1 MYHNTNLRYVCF
13 DCNDSVTRTHT
24 AGGNR
29 TRWKERNTTTSFGMF
44 VNVVVVFNFFKTAA
58 NGNISKLTREV
69 SAKSDANEK
78 VTFFEG
84 LFTTS

>member
-1 MYHNTNLRYVCF
+1 MCALIAMIVLQE
-13 DCNDSVTRTHT
+13 
-24 AGGNR
+24 R
-29 TRWKERNTTTSFGMF
+29 TRLAGIEQDGKSATLQRALVCLLTLWLFLI
-44 VNVVVVFNFFKTAA
+44 FFKTAA
-58 NGNISKLTREV
+58 NGNVSKLTREV